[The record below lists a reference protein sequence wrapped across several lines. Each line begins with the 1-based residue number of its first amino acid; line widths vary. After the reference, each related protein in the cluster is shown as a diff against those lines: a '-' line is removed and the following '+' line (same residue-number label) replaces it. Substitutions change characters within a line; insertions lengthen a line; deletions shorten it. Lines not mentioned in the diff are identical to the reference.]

1 MAQHNQRLLLTLI
14 TVWILS
20 PGLVGAQAEVYN
32 DIVIRGGRV
41 MEPETGFDAVANVG
55 IRDGLIHE
63 ISTDP
68 LQGNRV
74 IEARGMVVAPGFIDV
89 LTSVAA
95 AQLPGARY
103 KVTDGVTTV
112 LSMHGGPVDV
122 AGLYDRMAQ
131 EGALIHYGTTVGH
144 GSARAEVGLR
154 SGDEAERAQVATL
167 EQVERIVELARHGI
181 LAGAIGIG
189 FGIQYVPSTSENEVF
204 ELFQLAA
211 RYGVSCHLHIRFLG
225 PQRPT
230 NSVKAIQEVIAT
242 AAATGASAHI
252 AHVNSTSPQ
261 DIDLVMRLLDGARAH
276 GVDITADAYPWGAG
290 STRLESAVFDE
301 GFKQRMAIDYKDI
314 EMVKT
319 GERLTE
325 ETFRRYRTDDQR
337 DGVIIHFIPDS
348 TLVRAFSSPLTM
360 VGSDGSIDA
369 DGRGHPRGAGTYAR
383 FFRRFVREEGH
394 LTLMEAIRKTSY
406 LAALRLQQAAPAM
419 RRKGR
424 LNSGA
429 DADIVVFDSDQIRE
443 RATYAEPA
451 QTSEGIAY
459 VLVNGVPVVD
469 DGRLVEGVKPG
480 RAIRGAPIER

>member
-1 MAQHNQRLLLTLI
+1 MTQRKQRSLLTLI
-14 TVWILS
+14 TVWILL
-20 PGLVGAQAEVYN
+20 PGLVVAQAEVHN

-41 MEPETGFDAVANVG
+41 MDPETGFDAVANVG

-112 LSMHGGPVDV
+112 HSMHGGPVDV
-122 AGLYDRMAQ
+122 AGLYERMAQ
-131 EGALIHYGTTVGH
+131 EGALINYGTTVGH
-144 GSARAEVGLR
+144 MSARAEVGLR
-154 SGDEAERAQVATL
+154 FGDKAERAQVATL
-167 EQVERIVELARHGI
+167 EQVERIVELARRGI

-261 DIDLVMRLLDGARAH
+261 DIDLVMKLLDGARAH

-290 STRLESAVFDE
+290 STGLESAVFDE

-325 ETFRRYRTDDQR
+325 ETFRRYRTDD
-337 DGVIIHFIPDS
+337 
-348 TLVRAFSSPLTM
+348 
-360 VGSDGSIDA
+360 
-369 DGRGHPRGAGTYAR
+369 
-383 FFRRFVREEGH
+383 
-394 LTLMEAIRKTSY
+394 
-406 LAALRLQQAAPAM
+406 
-419 RRKGR
+419 
-424 LNSGA
+424 
-429 DADIVVFDSDQIRE
+429 
-443 RATYAEPA
+443 
-451 QTSEGIAY
+451 
-459 VLVNGVPVVD
+459 
-469 DGRLVEGVKPG
+469 
-480 RAIRGAPIER
+480 